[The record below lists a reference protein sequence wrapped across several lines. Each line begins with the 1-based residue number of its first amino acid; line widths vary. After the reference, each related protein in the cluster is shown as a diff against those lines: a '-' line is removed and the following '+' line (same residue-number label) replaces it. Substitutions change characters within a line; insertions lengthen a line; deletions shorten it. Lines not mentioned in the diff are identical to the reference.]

1 MSPSPEYIQGALA
14 ALREAKAVSIKN
26 AAAVGALEGVA
37 IGRLMIQMALLTF
50 DPLIAKYIAMEVNHD

>member
-1 MSPSPEYIQGALA
+1 MNRSPEYARGALA

-26 AAAVGALEGVA
+26 AAAVGTLEGVA

-50 DPLIAKYIAMEVNHD
+50 DPLIAKYNAMEVKSD

>member
-26 AAAVGALEGVA
+26 AAAVGTLEGVA

-50 DPLIAKYIAMEVNHD
+50 DPLIAKYTVMEANRD